1 VKKHLNE
8 ADLEP
13 ILQADSLEDLSA
25 SLIFDLFR
33 QEKQLHAYLPDAVYQ
48 VDPRDGTLITYNTAR
63 ARRPHDN
70 VMETKEMAVPPEK
83 PCPICQG
90 RTTGVI
96 DVAPLDEG
104 FTFINKN
111 LFPILYPVT
120 EVPATRKKEVAMTQ
134 GGDAYGLHLLQWT
147 SSYHDKDWH
156 NMMLADRMVVMER
169 LAVLEHKLLFESEG
183 LMPIAERWNGDEE
196 ARGFVSIIKNFGSLV
211 GGSLAHGHQQIAYSN
226 IMPRKFHNNL
236 IFFQQHGKYLTE
248 FLQQENSAELLV
260 KDYGEAAL
268 LVPYF
273 MRRPYDMLLVVKDF
287 EKQYL
292 FELTPAEVTAVVEGW
307 HDAIGAIL
315 KIMPLIGK
323 VPAYNVTVNNGPG
336 AGLYVEF
343 LPYTQETGGFENL
356 GLWVCQN
363 NPRNVA
369 AHLRETIRSG
379 SASENGQ
386 S

>member
-1 VKKHLNE
+1 MKQYLNE
-8 ADLEP
+8 VELES

-25 SLIFDLFR
+25 SAIFDLFR
-33 QEKQLHAYLPDAVYQ
+33 KEKQLHAYLPDAVYQ
-48 VDPRDGTLITYNTAR
+48 VDPRDGALITYNTAR

-70 VMETKEMAVPPEK
+70 AVETREITVPPEK

-96 DVAPLDEG
+96 DVAPLGEG

-111 LFPILYPVT
+111 LFPILYPET
-120 EVPATRKKEVAMTQ
+120 EVPATWKKEERMTQ

-147 SSYHDKDWH
+147 SSYHDKDWQ
-156 NMMLADRMVVMER
+156 NIPLADRVVVMER
-169 LAVLEHKLLFESEG
+169 LAVLEQKLLLGSDG
-183 LMPIAERWNGDEE
+183 LMPIAEPRNGDKE

-211 GGSLAHGHQQIAYSN
+211 GGSLAHGHQQIAFSN

-236 IFFQQHGKYLTE
+236 IFFQQHGTYFTE
-248 FLQQENSAELLV
+248 FLQRENSAELLV
-260 KDYGEAAL
+260 KDYGEAVL

-273 MRRPYDMLLVVKDF
+273 MRRPYDMLLVLKDVK
-287 EKQYL
+287 KQYL
-292 FELTPAEVTAVVEGW
+292 YELTPAEVVAIAEGW

-315 KIMPLIGK
+315 DIMPLIGK
-323 VPAYNVTVNNGPG
+323 EPAYNVTVNNGPG

-343 LPYTQETGGFENL
+343 LPYTQETGGFEKL

-363 NPRNVA
+363 NPHNVA
-369 AHLRETIRSG
+369 AQLRETIRS
-379 SASENGQ
+379 SRASEN
-386 S
+386 SRS